1 MWAKQAAANAAAA
14 PPSLSDLV
22 ELALPA
28 FAHRGQRSLYRSTLR
43 AAVKQLDLVKP
54 ARSFGDKEEWRSV
67 LAALQEAGKL
77 TYTVLDDQVT
87 LVPLP

>member
-1 MWAKQAAANAAAA
+1 MFVHLHCTAGVV
-14 PPSLSDLV
+14 SITS
-22 ELALPA
+22 
-28 FAHRGQRSLYRSTLR
+28 GTR
-43 AAVKQLDLVKP
+43 AVVKQLDLVKP